1 MCYLPINEDQISD
14 LIQILFTNMLINIY
28 IIILIG
34 IDNYLLSL
42 IFNRLIYQLI
52 VSGTFKSIISSRDK

>member
-14 LIQILFTNMLINIY
+14 LIQILFTNMLISIY

>member
-14 LIQILFTNMLINIY
+14 LIQILFTNMLISIY
-28 IIILIG
+28 IFILIG

-42 IFNRLIYQLI
+42 NYNRLIYQLI

>member
-14 LIQILFTNMLINIY
+14 LIQILFTNMLISIY
-28 IIILIG
+28 IYFNC

>member
-14 LIQILFTNMLINIY
+14 LIQILFTNILISIY
-28 IIILIG
+28 IYFNC